1 MKKVIMLALIV
12 GLIFVVA
19 TPCFASGTAEE
30 IGKEV
35 LKQQIKKQVSSVLN
49 NATTGKN
56 SNSKDRNAKNGYSAN
71 QKDSFH
77 KRMLGDTTRRKEN
90 QKNALIVG
98 FEAEFAPY
106 TFVASDGSYDGFDLA
121 CAKELCRRLG
131 WKFEAMPIDWNAKDS
146 ELKAGTVNCIWSGFS
161 INGRENDYE
170 WSVPYIENKMVMV
183 VKSHS
188 PYRRLADL
196 KGKKVAVL
204 DGSSALN
211 AINDKQ
217 AFKKS
222 LKKLIVVVNYENAF
236 DYLTKGSVDAVA
248 VDLAHANNFVT
259 KSKGKFSIMPEVL
272 AKEQYAVAFLK
283 GDVALKNAVNKELQ
297 KMAYDGTIK
306 KIAANYVK
314 QGLILD
320 SICIGRSSRRR

>member
-1 MKKVIMLALIV
+1 MKKILTLALIV
-12 GLIFVVA
+12 GLVFAVA
-19 TPCFASGTAEE
+19 APCFATSTAEE

-35 LKQQIKKQVSSVLN
+35 LKQQIKKQVSTVLK
-49 NATTGKN
+49 NAATGKKSNTKN
-56 SNSKDRNAKNGYSAN
+56 SSRTEKSFYGSA
-71 QKDSFH
+71 
-77 KRMLGDTTRRKEN
+77 RKFG

-131 WKFEAMPIDWNAKDS
+131 WEFKAMPIDWNAKDS

-161 INGRENDYE
+161 INGREKDYE
-170 WSVPYIENKMVMV
+170 WSEPYIENKMVMV

-188 PYRRLADL
+188 PYRKLSDL
-196 KGKKVAVL
+196 KGKKVSVL

-211 AINDKQ
+211 AINAKPT
-217 AFKKS
+217 FKKS

-236 DYLTKGSVDAVA
+236 DYLSNGSVDAVA

-283 GDVALKNAVNKELQ
+283 GNVTLKNAVNAELQ

-320 SICIGRSSRRR
+320 SISIGRSRRR